1 MKPRAVETI
10 CDCLKIGFLIVG
22 MGQSS
27 MRELILLSA
36 TKCDRWLNFVRKV
49 ESIQHAK
56 KDISAPILI
65 EIDSFQGNCHK
76 CGNTDTLPQSVGVRA
91 KEGQRSV
98 NVRSVGKDIM
108 ESVRHKVS
116 HHPTEIHRREDGKM
130 MKKEMAREHR
140 RVANPKVET
149 KGKAGKGKERKERT
163 TSHQWQFV
171 PHPYS

>member
-36 TKCDRWLNFVRKV
+36 TKCDRWFNFVRKV
-49 ESIQHAK
+49 ESIEHAK

-76 CGNTDTLPQSVGVRA
+76 CGKDGHTATECRSSSQGGAEKPQCAQCGRRHH
-91 KEGQRSV
+91 GHCWTRSYT
-98 NVRSVGKDIM
+98 S
-108 ESVRHKVS
+108 S
-116 HHPTEIHRREDGKM
+116 HEDSQKGGRRGGRKGDGKGTQKGGKSKR
-130 MKKEMAREHR
+130 KKRWSPRER
-140 RVANPKVET
+140 QR
-149 KGKAGKGKERKERT
+149 
-163 TSHQWQFV
+163 
-171 PHPYS
+171 